1 MTEFK
6 LPDVGEGMHE
16 AEIVRWLVKPGDRV
30 KADQVMLEIQTDK
43 ALVEIPSPVAGIVA
57 EIRVKEGQ
65 MVPVGTVLITFDT
78 APATKVA
85 EKPVPEPVLAVA
97 ATTLTKAYSNGATV
111 TTQPSRVRAA
121 PAVRKK
127 AWELDVDLTVVQP
140 SSPDGRVL
148 LQDVLNYAE
157 HRHSQPTI
165 VAVAATPTNGKTE
178 VIETPNPPPVVQPLI
193 PARPA
198 VFSGADAT
206 QDETRK
212 PLVGLRRRIAE
223 RMELSWRTIPHV
235 STFEDVDAGNL
246 SALRAQ
252 LAPTAEKRGVKLTY
266 LPLLVKAAIY
276 ALKKTPIFNS
286 SLDDKSR
293 EVIYKNYYHIGLAT
307 ATPDGLFVPVLHHA
321 DQLTLLELAVEI
333 NRLAEGAR
341 NRSLKA
347 NELSG
352 STFTITNY
360 GSYGGSVGTPIINP
374 PEAAILGV
382 GRIADKA
389 VVLNGQIVVRPIMPL
404 CLSFDHR
411 LIDGADS
418 GVFTNHLKE
427 VLETPALLMLDS
439 KF

>member
-1 MTEFK
+1 MIEFK

-16 AEIVRWLVKPGDRV
+16 AEIVRWLVKAGDKV

-43 ALVEIPSPVAGIVA
+43 ALVEIPAPVAGIVA
-57 EIRVKEGQ
+57 EIRAKEGQ

-78 APATKVA
+78 ATAPKPA
-85 EKPVPEPVLAVA
+85 EKPILEPVLAIA
-97 ATTLTKAYSNGATV
+97 SAKAISNGASV
-111 TTQPSRVRAA
+111 VSHPSRVRAA

-127 AWELDVDLTVVQP
+127 AWELDIDLSVVQS

-157 HRHSQPTI
+157 HRPTTD
-165 VAVAATPTNGKTE
+165 VGVLLAAPTNGKNQTE
-178 VIETPNPPPVVQPLI
+178 EITPGEVPTPPDVEKIAPPPPPINIQ
-193 PARPA
+193 A
-198 VFSGADAT
+198 SEE
-206 QDETRK
+206 ETRK

-235 STFEDVDAGNL
+235 STFEEVDAGNL
-246 SALRAQ
+246 SALRTQ
-252 LAPTAEKRGVKLTY
+252 LAPAAEKRGIKLTY

-307 ATPDGLFVPVLHHA
+307 ATPDGLMVPVLRHA
-321 DQLTLLELAVEI
+321 DKLTLLELAVEI

-382 GRIADKA
+382 GRIADKP
-389 VVLNGQIVVRPIMPL
+389 VVLEGQIVVRPIMPL

>member
-1 MTEFK
+1 
-6 LPDVGEGMHE
+6 
-16 AEIVRWLVKPGDRV
+16 
-30 KADQVMLEIQTDK
+30 
-43 ALVEIPSPVAGIVA
+43 
-57 EIRVKEGQ
+57 
-65 MVPVGTVLITFDT
+65 
-78 APATKVA
+78 
-85 EKPVPEPVLAVA
+85 
-97 ATTLTKAYSNGATV
+97 
-111 TTQPSRVRAA
+111 
-121 PAVRKK
+121 
-127 AWELDVDLTVVQP
+127 LDVDLTVVQP

-148 LQDVLNYAE
+148 LQDVLNYAK
-157 HRHSQPTI
+157 HLHAPDVGVLL
-165 VAVAATPTNGKTE
+165 VAPANAPTNGKNE
-178 VIETPNPPPVVQPLI
+178 DVEAPVV
-193 PARPA
+193 
-198 VFSGADAT
+198 
-206 QDETRK
+206 ETVVTTKPSMSSVAETAQEEIRK

-252 LAPTAEKRGVKLTY
+252 LAPAAEKRGVKLTY

-307 ATPDGLFVPVLHHA
+307 ATPDGLLVPVLHHA

-341 NRSLKA
+341 NRSLKG

-389 VVLNGQIVVRPIMPL
+389 VVLNGQIVARPIMPL

>member
-148 LQDVLNYAE
+148 LQDVLNYAK
-157 HRHSQPTI
+157 HLHAPDVGVLL
-165 VAVAATPTNGKTE
+165 VAPANAPTNGKNE
-178 VIETPNPPPVVQPLI
+178 DVEAPVV
-193 PARPA
+193 
-198 VFSGADAT
+198 
-206 QDETRK
+206 ETVVTTKPSMSSVAETAQEEIRK

-252 LAPTAEKRGVKLTY
+252 LAPAAEKRGVKLTY

-307 ATPDGLFVPVLHHA
+307 ATPDGLLVPVLHHA

-341 NRSLKA
+341 NRSLKG

-389 VVLNGQIVVRPIMPL
+389 VVLNGQIVARPIMPL

>member
-157 HRHSQPTI
+157 HRHTSDVGVLLVAPTN
-165 VAVAATPTNGKTE
+165 APTNGKTE
-178 VIETPNPPPVVQPLI
+178 VVEAPVVETVVSTKPS
-193 PARPA
+193 
-198 VFSGADAT
+198 VFSVAEAT

-307 ATPDGLFVPVLHHA
+307 ATPDGLLVPVLHHA
-321 DQLTLLELAVEI
+321 DQLTLLELAMEI

-427 VLETPALLMLDS
+427 VLETPALLMLES
-439 KF
+439 K